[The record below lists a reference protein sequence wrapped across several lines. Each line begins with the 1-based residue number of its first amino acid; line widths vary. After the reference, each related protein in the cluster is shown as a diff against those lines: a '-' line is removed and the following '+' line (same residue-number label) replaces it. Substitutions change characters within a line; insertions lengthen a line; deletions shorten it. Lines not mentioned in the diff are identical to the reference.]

1 MAKKT
6 VKTAKRTA
14 KDNTLKDFMA
24 ALENMEKLAKEH
36 IENSRN
42 PVTAGKKVLSEIEA
56 TVGRIEREI
65 GEESMAMTEA
75 GYPSDGV
82 VGVGVGVF

>member
-6 VKTAKRTA
+6 VKTSKKAP
-14 KDNTLKDFMA
+14 KDNTLKDFMV

-65 GEESMAMTEA
+65 GAETMAMTEA
-75 GYPSDGV
+75 GNPSDGI

>member
-6 VKTAKRTA
+6 VKTSKKLPQDNTA
-14 KDNTLKDFMA
+14 KAFTA
-24 ALENMEKLAKEH
+24 ALENMEKFAREH

-42 PVTAGKKVLSEIEA
+42 PLTAGKKLLAEIQA
-56 TVGRIEREI
+56 TVGRIENEI
-65 GEESMAMTEA
+65 GADSIAMTEA
-75 GYPSDGV
+75 GYSSDGV